1 MAETGAVSVIVA
13 DDEWAWR
20 ESVVSVL
27 SRRGDVDVVGQ
38 AETAEDALRLVG
50 RLHPRVVLVD
60 LEMPVMR
67 GVALT
72 RRIRD
77 EHPGT
82 FVLIFTVSRREDDIV
97 EALRAGASGYLV
109 KQDTRDPT
117 RLSEVIRMAAEGG
130 AVLTGRGAAE
140 LVRSIARRDPP
151 NPAARFR
158 ITPREQD
165 VLRLLVNGARN
176 RDIALGL
183 TITEQS
189 VKNHVR
195 SILAKLGADNRTE
208 ASAIAHRE
216 GLVGRPE

>member
-1 MAETGAVSVIVA
+1 MAETGLIPVIVA

-20 ESVVSVL
+20 ESIVSVL
-27 SRRGDVDVVGQ
+27 SRRDDIDVVGQ

-60 LEMPVMR
+60 LEMPLMR
-67 GVALT
+67 GVELT

-82 FVLIFTVSRREDDIV
+82 FVLIFTVSRSEYDIV

-117 RLSEVIRMAAEGG
+117 RLSEVIHMAAEGG

-151 NPAARFR
+151 SPAARFG

-195 SILAKLGADNRTE
+195 RILAKLGADNRTE

-216 GLVGRPE
+216 GLVGRAD